1 MERDLFTKTSRS
13 ITFFSKFC
21 LPLTE
26 AHTRNGGITMDCE
39 YKGAAK
45 NDAHNSMAITVQGH
59 KVALFFA
66 DQPNTQVAL
75 KIKQALLGT
84 YLTAGK

>member
-1 MERDLFTKTSRS
+1 M
-13 ITFFSKFC
+13 SKA
-21 LPLTE
+21 E
-26 AHTRNGGITMDCE
+26 NGSNKPNMTMIVE
-39 YKGAAK
+39 
-45 NDAHNSMAITVQGH
+45 GH
-59 KVALFFA
+59 EVALFFS

>member
-1 MERDLFTKTSRS
+1 MD
-13 ITFFSKFC
+13 
-21 LPLTE
+21 
-26 AHTRNGGITMDCE
+26 RN

-45 NDAHNSMAITVQGH
+45 KDAQRSMAITVQGH
-59 KVALFFA
+59 EVALFFE

>member
-1 MERDLFTKTSRS
+1 MEPDYKR
-13 ITFFSKFC
+13 
-21 LPLTE
+21 TE
-26 AHTRNGGITMDCE
+26 
-39 YKGAAK
+39 K

-66 DQPNTQVAL
+66 DQPNIQVAL

-84 YLTAGK
+84 YLTVGK

>member
-1 MERDLFTKTSRS
+1 M
-13 ITFFSKFC
+13 SK
-21 LPLTE
+21 
-26 AHTRNGGITMDCE
+26 
-39 YKGAAK
+39 AK
-45 NDAHNSMAITVQGH
+45 NGSNKPNMTMIVEGNE
-59 KVALFFA
+59 VALFFS

>member
-1 MERDLFTKTSRS
+1 
-13 ITFFSKFC
+13 
-21 LPLTE
+21 
-26 AHTRNGGITMDCE
+26 MDCE

-45 NDAHNSMAITVQGH
+45 NNAHNSMAITVQGH